1 MSKGAI
7 TGYYNIRKQIYR
19 YNQFKMPYLDL
30 ERGDKAK
37 NQHEKEQDDE
47 RILQTERIL
56 DEMKEELESILND
69 QSWPMELRA
78 FIFEKK
84 VKNEF
89 LYTKD
94 VIPNTKIPSQFL
106 NPLFWLLKQIQS
118 SLSGRHY

>member
-1 MSKGAI
+1 
-7 TGYYNIRKQIYR
+7 
-19 YNQFKMPYLDL
+19 MPYLDL

-47 RILQTERIL
+47 NVVNMRISQTERIL
-56 DEMKEELESILND
+56 DEMKGKLESILND
-69 QSWPMELRA
+69 RSWPMELRA

-89 LYTKD
+89 LYTED

-106 NPLFWLLKQIQS
+106 NPLFWLLQQIQS
-118 SLSGRHY
+118 SL